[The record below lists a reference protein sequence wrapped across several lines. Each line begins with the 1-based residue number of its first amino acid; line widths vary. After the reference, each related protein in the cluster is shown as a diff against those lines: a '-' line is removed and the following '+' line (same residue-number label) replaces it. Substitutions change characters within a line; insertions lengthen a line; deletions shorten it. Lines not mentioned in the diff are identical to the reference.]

1 MEAQAQA
8 QAEPQAVERR
18 RHPRFEV
25 MAQVRV
31 KRGRNTYVLEVL
43 DVSESGALVDL
54 GTLARPLW
62 LLVGR
67 RVELHL
73 FPLEPDRELAPI
85 ATWARV
91 VRVVAAP
98 GGYRFAVEFEPET
111 PGLREGIARLIA
123 LSSPRPPPLPSRR

>member
-1 MEAQAQA
+1 MEAQAH
-8 QAEPQAVERR
+8 PQAIERR

-54 GTLARPLW
+54 GMLTRPVW

-73 FPLEPDRELAPI
+73 FPLESEGELAPV
-85 ATWARV
+85 ATWARI

-98 GGYRFAVEFEPET
+98 AGYRFAVEFEAET
-111 PGLREGIARLIA
+111 PGLREGITRLIA
-123 LSSPRPPPLPSRR
+123 LSSPRPPPLPTRR